1 MAFSGLFARAGR
13 RVEWG
18 LALRLAL
25 AIALSLLFVLS
36 FWRPGLLMARVV
48 LGAGAGLA
56 IWSLWHQLGRTNRAI
71 ARFIDAIR
79 YDDFAQR
86 FSLGAGAG
94 FDALGQALDGAIV
107 DLGRR
112 RTEATN
118 EVRFLGSIVDDAPI
132 ALLTIED
139 GDRVRLLN
147 KAARRQFGAL
157 GGNRVADFAPFGS
170 EFLAALAQPS
180 AGRRL
185 TRLTVDGTSQRTIM
199 EAARIERLG
208 TDVRIVSLLPVQNML
223 GSAEMAAQSDLVRVL
238 THEIMN
244 SLTPVTSL
252 ARSAADLL
260 ASPTLGDSAE
270 LNDAR
275 TAIDTVARRAE
286 GMHRFVE
293 SYRSFAAAP
302 EVRRRGFEAGPWAE
316 QIARIFAADP
326 ASRGVRVEQAFEAG
340 LTIEGDAE
348 LLAQLCLNILR
359 NGAAAASAH
368 TTEPAVRFALSRSA
382 VGSVIIEVTDN
393 GPGIAPERREDIF
406 LPFYTTRAEG
416 HGVGLSFVRQV
427 ATAHGGS
434 IVVDGAP
441 GGGALLRVVLP

>member
-1 MAFSGLFARAGR
+1 MGSNPVSFLGR
-13 RVEWG
+13 RVEWA

-36 FWRPGLLMARVV
+36 FWRPGLLMARVA
-48 LGAGAGLA
+48 LGAGAALA
-56 IWSLWHQLGRTNRAI
+56 IWSLWHQLGRTNLAI
-71 ARFIDAIR
+71 ARFVDAIR

-86 FSLGAGAG
+86 FSLGEGAG
-94 FDALGQALDGAIV
+94 FDALGHALDGAIV
-107 DLGRR
+107 DLGKRR
-112 RTEATN
+112 MEAAN
-118 EVRFLGSIVDDAPI
+118 EVRFLGAVVDDAPI

-147 KAARRQFGAL
+147 KAARRQFGAV
-157 GGNRVADFAPFGS
+157 GGTRVADFAAFGS
-170 EFLAALAQPS
+170 EFLAAISQPA

-185 TRLTVDGTSQRTIM
+185 TRLTVDGTSQRTIV

-208 TDVRIVSLLPVQNML
+208 EDIRIVSLLPVQNML

-252 ARSAADLL
+252 ARTASDLL
-260 ASPTLGDSAE
+260 ASPTLGDSPE

-293 SYRSFAAAP
+293 SYRSFASAP
-302 EVRRRGFEAGPWAE
+302 DVRRRHFEATPWADE
-316 QIARIFAADP
+316 ILRLFAADP
-326 ASRGVRVEQAFEAG
+326 ASKGVAVSGAIEAG
-340 LTIEGDAE
+340 VEIDGDAE

-359 NGAAAASAH
+359 NAAVAAAGQGAA
-368 TTEPAVRFALSRSA
+368 PAVQFRIFRSPVGA
-382 VGSVIIEVTDN
+382 VVIEVADN

-427 ATAHGGS
+427 TTAHGGS
-434 IVVDGAP
+434 ILVDSAP
-441 GGGALLRVVLP
+441 EGGALLRVVLP

>member
-1 MAFSGLFARAGR
+1 MAFSLGR
-13 RVEWG
+13 RVELG

-25 AIALSLLFVLS
+25 AIGLSLLFVLS
-36 FWRPGLLMARVV
+36 FWRPGLLVARLV
-48 LGAGAGLA
+48 LGAGAALA
-56 IWSLWHQLGRTNRAI
+56 IWSLWYQLGRTNRAI
-71 ARFIDAIR
+71 ARFVDAIR

-86 FSLGAGAG
+86 FSLGDGAG
-94 FDALGQALDGAIV
+94 FDRLGQALDGAIV

-112 RTEATN
+112 RMEAAN
-118 EVRFLGSIVDDAPI
+118 EVRFLAAIVDDAPI
-132 ALLTIED
+132 ALLTIEN

-147 KAARRQFGAL
+147 KAARRQFGAI
-157 GGNRVADFAPFGS
+157 GGSRLSDFAPFGS

-185 TRLTVDGTSQRTIM
+185 TRVTMDGTSQRTIV

-208 TDVRIVSLLPVQNML
+208 EDMRIVSLLPVQNML

-260 ASPTLGDSAE
+260 ASPTLGDGTE
-270 LNDAR
+270 LQDAR
-275 TAIDTVARRAE
+275 IAIDTVARRAE

-302 EVRRRGFEAGPWAE
+302 EVRRRRFEAGPWAE
-316 QIARIFAADP
+316 QITRILEADP
-326 ASRGVRVEQAFEAG
+326 ASAGVRIVREVEAG
-340 LTIEGDAE
+340 LEIEGDAE

-359 NGAAAASAH
+359 NGAVAAAGHSARP
-368 TTEPAVRFALSRSA
+368 EVRFRISRSPVGA
-382 VGSVIIEVTDN
+382 VAIEVADN
-393 GPGIAPERREDIF
+393 GPGIPPERREDIF

-434 IVVDGAP
+434 IVVDDAP

>member
-1 MAFSGLFARAGR
+1 MAFRLARRAELGL
-13 RVEWG
+13 V
-18 LALRLAL
+18 LRLAL
-25 AIALSLLFVLS
+25 AIGLSLLFILS

-48 LGAGAGLA
+48 LGAGAALA
-56 IWSLWHQLGRTNRAI
+56 IWSLWYQLGRSNRAI

-86 FSLGAGAG
+86 FSLGDGAG
-94 FDALGQALDGAIV
+94 FDALGHALDGAIR
-107 DLGRR
+107 DLGQRR
-112 RTEATN
+112 LEAAN
-118 EVRFLGSIVDDAPI
+118 EVRFLGAVVDDAPI

-147 KAARRQFGAL
+147 KAARRQFGAI

-185 TRLTVDGTSQRTIM
+185 TRLRVDGSSQRTIM

-208 TDVRIVSLLPVQNML
+208 EDIRIVSLLPVQNML
-223 GSAEMAAQSDLVRVL
+223 GTAEMAAQSDLVRVL

-252 ARSAADLL
+252 ARTAADLL
-260 ASPTLGDSAE
+260 AASPFADSPDLA
-270 LNDAR
+270 DAR

-293 SYRSFAAAP
+293 SYRSFASAP
-302 EVRRRGFEAGPWAE
+302 EVRRKPFEAGPWAE
-316 QIARIFAADP
+316 QILRIFAADP
-326 ASRGVRVEQAFEAG
+326 ASAAVQIEPAVEAG
-340 LTIEGDAE
+340 LQIDGDAE

-359 NGAAAASAH
+359 NAAAAASGHSA
-368 TTEPAVRFALSRSA
+368 TPKVDYRIARSA
-382 VGSVIIEVTDN
+382 VGAVIIEVADN

-427 ATAHGGS
+427 VTAHGGS
-434 IVVDGAP
+434 IMVEDAP

>member
-1 MAFSGLFARAGR
+1 MAFSAAAILGR
-13 RVEWG
+13 RVEVG

-25 AIALSLLFVLS
+25 AIALSLLFILS
-36 FWRPGLLMARVV
+36 FWREGLLVGRIV
-48 LGAGAGLA
+48 LGVGAALA
-56 IWSLWHQLGRTNRAI
+56 IWSLWHEIGRTNRAV

-86 FSLGAGAG
+86 FSLGDGAG
-94 FDALGQALDGAIV
+94 FDKLGQALDTAIA
-107 DLGRR
+107 DLGQRR
-112 RTEATN
+112 MEASN
-118 EVRFLGSIVDDAPI
+118 EVRFLGAIVDDAPI

-147 KAARRQFGAL
+147 KAARRQFGAI
-157 GGNRVADFAPFGS
+157 GGTRLSDFAPFGS
-170 EFLAALAQPS
+170 EFLAALTQSA

-185 TRLTVDGTSQRTIM
+185 TRMTLDGTSQRTIL

-208 TDVRIVSLLPVQNML
+208 QDIRIVSLLPVQNML

-270 LNDAR
+270 LSDAR

-302 EVRRRGFEAGPWAE
+302 DVRRRKFGAGPWAE
-316 QIARIFAADP
+316 EILRVFAADP
-326 ASRGVRVEQAFEAG
+326 AGQQVQIQSDVAPGVE
-340 LTIEGDAE
+340 IDADPE
-348 LLAQLCLNILR
+348 LLAQLSLNILR
-359 NGAAAASAH
+359 NGAAAAAAHSAR
-368 TTEPAVRFALSRSA
+368 PAVRFHISRSG
-382 VGSVIIEVTDN
+382 VGALILEVSDN
-393 GPGIAPERREDIF
+393 GPGIPPERREDIF

-427 ATAHGGS
+427 VTAHGGS
-434 IVVDGAP
+434 VSVEDAP
-441 GGGALLRVVLP
+441 GGGALLRIVLP